1 MDLRENRVHQR
12 VDVTIDVKIV
22 TKKSRYIGKLKN
34 LSKGG
39 AGLEISENIGREKDQ
54 LELQIPLPGEIE
66 ITVTSEIVRV
76 QEKDGTYFY
85 GLRFDSIDNSLQSHL
100 LTLIETL
107 LKHSAGDQR
116 KFPRVYRRIPIRYKH
131 LSELEAVLENISMGG
146 LSMIVDRPH
155 ILYDPIEISV
165 PDLRGRE
172 FLILQGKV
180 IHQLPMPLS
189 SPPKFRI
196 GIEFDELADI
206 EKKCLHEFILHILD
220 LKKSLPA

>member
-22 TKKSRYIGKLKN
+22 SKTSKHVGKLKN

-39 AGLEISENIGREKDQ
+39 AGLEIAEAIGKEKDQ
-54 LELQIPLPGEIE
+54 IELLIPLPGEIE
-66 ITVTSEIVRV
+66 ITVTSEIVRI
-76 QEKDGTYFY
+76 EKTGPSYFY
-85 GLRFDSIDNSLQSHL
+85 GLRFDAIDNSLQSHL
-100 LTLIETL
+100 LNLIETL

-116 KFPRVYRRIPIRYKH
+116 KFPRVYRRLPIRYKQ

-146 LSMIVDRPH
+146 LSMIVDKPH
-155 ILYDPIEISV
+155 VLYDPVEVSV

-180 IHQLPMPLS
+180 IHQSPMPLS
-189 SPPKFRI
+189 NPSKYRI
-196 GIEFDELADI
+196 GIEFDELSGI
-206 EKKCLHEFILHILD
+206 EKKCLLEFILHLLD
-220 LKKSLPA
+220 LKKTLAT